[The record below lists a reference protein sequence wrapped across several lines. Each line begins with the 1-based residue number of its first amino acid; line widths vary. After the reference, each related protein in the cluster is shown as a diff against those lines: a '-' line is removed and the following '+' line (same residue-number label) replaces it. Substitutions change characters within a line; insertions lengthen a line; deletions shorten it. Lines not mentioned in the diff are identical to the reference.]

1 MQSSVTPSP
10 TIIDVRELIVGSG
23 PFGPNEVQAIAN
35 ALGTTTDTHRDL
47 RLTVQELQQ
56 VDDLSPAASVRL
68 GVGLYLLGR
77 SSEAVTSLKS
87 GDGSALALFALGLAQ
102 AALAA
107 TEAAC
112 ASFDAARTA
121 GYPAGACLAA
131 KANTLRAANKLEEA
145 ASALSN
151 ATDEE
156 SASPEYLAAQ
166 GAIAVERG
174 DSTTETLELL
184 QKAVDRDNGQP
195 LALFCLGVLHDR
207 LGNDDEAIDCYQS
220 SLLRYPA
227 TVGALMNLGLLY
239 EDRDDFSQA
248 QQCYRRILDGL
259 PLDAPGR
266 EEAISRAK
274 LFLKDSAAS
283 GDRKLDE
290 QEQRQRDRL
299 EQVLTLPVSD
309 FELSVRSRNCLA
321 KMGIQTLGDLTRTS
335 EGEVLASKNFGETS
349 LVEIKDILASKGL
362 VLGQFAEP
370 SMTAES
376 SPTFDEPV
384 GEQTEIHGLPVTE
397 LNLSVRARK
406 CTTKLGIMTIGE
418 LVRRTAEDL
427 MECKNFGV
435 TSLNEVRERLGE
447 RGLKLRGE

>member
-1 MQSSVTPSP
+1 MQSSVTPSA

-35 ALGTTTDTHRDL
+35 SLGTKTDTHRDL
-47 RLTVQELQQ
+47 RLTVQEVQQ
-56 VDDLSPAASVRL
+56 VGDLSPAASVRL

-102 AALAA
+102 AALGT

-145 ASALSN
+145 ANALSN

-184 QKAVDRDNGQP
+184 HKAVDLDNGQP

-207 LGNDDEAIDCYQS
+207 LGNDEEAIDCYQR

-239 EDRDDFSQA
+239 EDRGDFSQA

-283 GDRKLDE
+283 GDRQLDE

-370 SMTAES
+370 SRTAES